1 MVLLLLLQQLIVYSQ
16 DYLKGIAAAFREG
29 DAVAL
34 SVFFDKT
41 VDLTFSDETNSYS
54 KKQAEQILHKF
65 FTKIEPKDFT
75 NQRVGDSKYNNTR
88 FCIGTLF
95 SSRGDYKV
103 YMFFLNRNGNYYLK
117 ELRFEK

>member
-1 MVLLLLLQQLIVYSQ
+1 LLQQLIVYSQ

>member
-1 MVLLLLLQQLIVYSQ
+1 MALFLLLQYAVAFSQ
-16 DYLKGIAAAFREG
+16 DYLKTISIAFREG
-29 DAVAL
+29 NAQKVSAY
-34 SVFFDKT
+34 FDKT

-65 FTKIEPKDFT
+65 FSKIEPKEFT

-88 FCIGTLF
+88 FCIGTLY
-95 SSRGDYKV
+95 SSKGDYKV